1 MKITVSRTIDPLTR
15 RDGFSANARN
25 DCAFAFTEREAVAKL
40 LLRLDCAATVEWL
53 NGSVT
58 LFHAP
63 RGKGVA

>member
-1 MKITVSRTIDPLTR
+1 MKITVRKSFSPLAR

-25 DCAFAFTEREAVAKL
+25 DCAFAFTERKAVSKL
-40 LLRLDCAATVEWL
+40 LSRLDCAASVEWI